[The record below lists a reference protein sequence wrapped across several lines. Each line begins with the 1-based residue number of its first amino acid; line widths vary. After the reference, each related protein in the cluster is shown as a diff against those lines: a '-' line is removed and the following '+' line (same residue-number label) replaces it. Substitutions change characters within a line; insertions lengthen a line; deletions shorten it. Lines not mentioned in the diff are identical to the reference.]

1 MRRTILILAVLLLVI
16 APAYAKYNIHL
27 KNGSIIRGVV
37 SYEEVDGELR
47 FPYLGGILGIP
58 LDDVLKVEEV
68 KTGGV
73 IITPEPGVPG
83 IKEVPRPVVPPTQ
96 APPPPSVELK
106 PRAEPIKQRLS
117 VINARLAQIEAKQ
130 FEYNSVKKEYDHV
143 RLRIEVLFQ
152 KGVAEAKKQGGDP
165 AKWFQFLPEQER
177 EWAQLNTLKKN
188 KLKKDLSRLEPEMNA
203 LLQEKEGLL
212 EEKQQLEQRLRE
224 MEGSSY

>member
-1 MRRTILILAVLLLVI
+1 MRKAILIMAVLLLVF

-27 KNGSIIRGVV
+27 KNGSVIRGVV
-37 SYEEVDGELR
+37 SYEEIDGELR
-47 FPYLGGILGIP
+47 FPYLGGTLGIP

-73 IITPEPGVPG
+73 IIAPEPGVPG

-96 APPPPSVELK
+96 APPPPPVELK
-106 PRAEPIKQRLS
+106 PRVEPIKQRLS
-117 VINARLAQIEAKQ
+117 VINARLAHIEGKQ
-130 FEYNSVKKEYDHV
+130 SEYISVKKEYDQV

-188 KLKKDLSRLEPEMNA
+188 KLKKELSILESEIA
-203 LLQEKEGLL
+203 SLLQEKEGLL
-212 EEKQQLEQRLRE
+212 EEKQELEQRLRE
-224 MEGSSY
+224 IEGTSY